1 MSITVPPHITEAH
14 LLLRTEVRQAARD
27 EIQPRVQQLEAA
39 GTHADRTLPA
49 VMGAHGWFGVLLG
62 PEYGGMG
69 AGHVARC
76 ILLDELSYTSGTAAA
91 ILQASLIPALAI
103 DYAGSRE
110 QQHHW
115 LPQVASGAVYPTIA
129 VTEPEHGGN
138 VLEITTTATRTDDG
152 SWMIDGSK
160 CFIGNSGIGHLHV
173 VIARTGESDSRDTD
187 CLSAFLVE
195 SDRPGAKVE
204 QPRMVG
210 MHGFT
215 AGTLH
220 LDHVRVPDANLLGQ
234 VGDGMR
240 VAHVASIVCGRLNFA
255 AMAVGMIRRVLDT
268 TREFLSA
275 RPRYG
280 TRLADQPTV
289 RHHLGEMQSL
299 LVTAQS
305 VTQTAAQKLDAG
317 EGCDEHLFN
326 AKLVATRC
334 ARETVAIAV
343 SLHGGHAILADTVL
357 DRLRRDVGFLEA
369 PAGPDDIQVDRLGK
383 AAVGRHLIQWSAEYA
398 SSRARPDTVAATA

>member
-1 MSITVPPHITEAH
+1 MIPPHITDAH
-14 LLLRTEVRQAARD
+14 LLLRTEVRQVARE
-27 EIQPRVQQLEAA
+27 EIQPRVQQLEAT
-39 GTHADRTLPA
+39 GTHTDLALPA
-49 VMGAHGWFGVLLG
+49 MMGAHGWFGILIG
-62 PEYGGMG
+62 TEHSGMG

-76 ILLDELSYTSGTAAA
+76 ILLDELSYSSGAAAA
-91 ILQASLIPALAI
+91 ILQASLIPGLAI
-103 DYAGSRE
+103 GYAGSEE
-110 QQHHW
+110 QQHYW
-115 LPQVASGAVYPTIA
+115 LPKVASGAVYPTLA
-129 VTEPEHGGN
+129 VTEPEHGSN
-138 VLEITTTATRTDDG
+138 VLEIVTTATRSSNG
-152 SWMIDGSK
+152 GWVIDGTK

-173 VIARTGESDSRDTD
+173 VIARTDEGDSRDTR

-195 SDRPGAKVE
+195 SDRAGVSVE
-204 QPRMVG
+204 QPKMVG

-215 AGTLH
+215 AGTVH
-220 LDHVRVPDANLLGQ
+220 LDQVQVPDANLLGA
-234 VGDGMR
+234 VGEGMN

-280 TRLADQPTV
+280 TRLADQPIV
-289 RHHLGEMQSL
+289 RHHLGEMDSL

-305 VTQTAAQKLDAG
+305 VTQTAAQKLDTS

-334 ARETVAIAV
+334 ARRAVAMAV

-357 DRLRRDVGFLEA
+357 DRIRRDVSFLEA
-369 PAGPDDIQVDRLGK
+369 PAGPDDIQIDRLGK
-383 AAVGRHLIQWSAEYA
+383 AVIGRHPIQWSTEYA
-398 SSRARPDTVAATA
+398 RRPARHDTVAATA